1 MPDPT
6 ATLTVAA
13 ERWPITGGFTIARGT
28 RTEAT
33 VVVATITDGPVTGRG
48 EAVPYARYG
57 ETVEGVAGSMRS
69 LADDIAAGHLD
80 RAALRA
86 RLPPGAARNA
96 LDAALWDLEA
106 KRAGR
111 RAWELAGLSAP
122 PDDMVTAETLSI
134 ATPEAMATKARSLA
148 DRPLLKIKVGADR
161 PLDRIA
167 AVRHGAPESALI
179 VDANEA
185 WSPDQLQAL
194 LPALARLRVTLVEQ
208 PLPAGADGALAAL
221 GPPPVP
227 LCADESAHTATD
239 LDRLATLYQAVN
251 IKLDKTGG
259 LTEAL
264 DMLAGARTRGLSVM
278 VGCMVGTS
286 LAMAPATVI
295 AGVADVV
302 DLDGPVLLDR
312 DRSPC
317 IPYDTGRMGPPPAAL
332 WG

>member
-1 MPDPT
+1 MPDP
-6 ATLTVAA
+6 APTLTVAV

-33 VVVATITDGPVTGRG
+33 VVVVTITDGPLIGRG

-57 ETVEGVAGSMRS
+57 ETVEGVARS
-69 LADDIAAGHLD
+69 LQNLADDVTARRLD
-80 RAALRA
+80 RAALRT

-111 RAWELAGLSAP
+111 RAWDLAGLPAP
-122 PDDMVTAETLSI
+122 PEAMVTAETLSI
-134 ATPEAMATKARSLA
+134 AAPEAMAAKARALA

-167 AVRHGAPESALI
+167 AVRGGAPESALI

-185 WSPDQLQAL
+185 WCPDQLQAL
-194 LPALARLRVTLVEQ
+194 LPDLARLRVALVEQ
-208 PLPAGADGALAAL
+208 PLPADADGALAAL

-227 LCADESAHTATD
+227 LCADESAHTTQD
-239 LDRLATLYQAVN
+239 LDRLSTLYQAVN

-264 DMLAGARTRGLSVM
+264 DMLSGARARGLSVM

-295 AGVADVV
+295 AGAADVV

-317 IPYDTGRMGPPPAAL
+317 IPYDHGRMGPPPATL